1 MKNDIFVSIVMPAYN
16 AEKYIGEAIESVLNQ
31 TYSNYELIIVDD
43 ASKDQTA
50 NIVKKLVVKT
60 DNIRFYQNEKNK
72 GVSYT
77 RNFAISKAYGDW
89 IAFLDSDDKWHKEK
103 LEKQVKL
110 LLDKPNAKLV
120 FTGSAF
126 IDKNSNRYSYI
137 LKVPEKISQKE
148 LFKQNIISCSS
159 VLTTKEYLQK
169 IQMHGDEMHEDF
181 AVWLQILKFED
192 FAYGINEPLLLYRI
206 TQNSKSANKFKSAKM
221 TFQVYRTSGLNGFRA
236 VYYMIF
242 YTYRSIKKYRNIKLK
257 GK

>member
-103 LEKQVKL
+103 LEKQIRFLHKEI
-110 LLDKPNAKLV
+110 NAKLV

-126 IDKNSNRYSYI
+126 INEKNKKYDYV
-137 LKVPEKISQKE
+137 LTVPEKIVFKE
-148 LFKQNIISCSS
+148 LLKQNVISCSS
-159 VLTTKEYLQK
+159 VLVNKECFQK
-169 IQMHGDEMHEDF
+169 IKMMNDSMHEDF
-181 AVWLQILKFED
+181 AVWLQILNEIQY
-192 FAYGINEPLLLYRI
+192 AYGINEPLLLYRLSKK
-206 TQNSKSANKFKSAKM
+206 SKSSNKCKAAIM
-221 TFQVYRTSGLNGFRA
+221 TYRVYSYIGLNIYQKL
-236 VYYMIF
+236 YYMCF
-242 YTYRSIKKYRNIKLK
+242 YSIRSLKKYKKISNYK
-257 GK
+257 G